1 MDSDWGMRMIQ
12 RNSLSMLVK
21 LIVCSISMSAVI
33 SAGAAQPATDGAY
46 PNRPVR
52 WIVPFAPGASNDL
65 TARLFASKMSDALG
79 QQFVIDNRGG
89 AGGSI
94 GAQLAAEAAPDG
106 YTLLHANPG
115 PSVNNVI
122 MRRKSPYQ
130 VTDFAPVM
138 AIGYTPLWLFAAP
151 KFPANSAREL
161 LAYAKSNPGKL
172 TWGSSGNGS
181 SLHIGLALFAAATGL
196 DIVHVPYKGTA
207 PALTDVM
214 SGRVDV
220 MHTTIVSA
228 ESQIKSGRIKVL
240 AVAAPQRQAIMPNVP
255 TLAEE
260 GIKNAE
266 ATVWFGVQV
275 AAKTPRSIVN
285 LLNMHLNRI
294 QQTPEVQARLDQ
306 LGLVKMGGSPE
317 EFGQFIKAETDK
329 LKMLI
334 KTKRIEMMD

>member
-1 MDSDWGMRMIQ
+1 
-12 RNSLSMLVK
+12 
-21 LIVCSISMSAVI
+21 
-33 SAGAAQPATDGAY
+33 
-46 PNRPVR
+46 
-52 WIVPFAPGASNDL
+52 
-65 TARLFASKMSDALG
+65 
-79 QQFVIDNRGG
+79 
-89 AGGSI
+89 
-94 GAQLAAEAAPDG
+94 
-106 YTLLHANPG
+106 
-115 PSVNNVI
+115 
-122 MRRKSPYQ
+122 
-130 VTDFAPVM
+130 
-138 AIGYTPLWLFAAP
+138 
-151 KFPANSAREL
+151 
-161 LAYAKSNPGKL
+161 
-172 TWGSSGNGS
+172 
-181 SLHIGLALFAAATGL
+181 
-196 DIVHVPYKGTA
+196 VHVPYKGTA